1 MLCVKLK
8 CCAIIKV
15 AESIQHT
22 SRGQAP
28 VLTPNFALTII
39 MKFPISHYLTVAV
52 LICMA
57 LVAGRV
63 ALSQGVDVSTIDDL
77 ISRTNAEAN
86 PPTPPSSNADVTNDL
101 PSNVPNASIGDTIS
115 DYTGEVP
122 KKDTIWSI
130 ILAGGVVGGLIILLS
145 VAAGALVIEHLL
157 TIRRSTMIPQ
167 ELADRLFLLVKSGD
181 RGKAVELCQ
190 ANPGFLSNV
199 ILPALMQP
207 WSHWEYVE
215 KAAEDALAERTGR
228 LYRKTDWL
236 SLFGNIAP
244 MLGLLGTVVGMIV
257 AFRQLSVSGGMAIGA
272 DLAEGI
278 YLALVTTVEGLVVA
292 IPTLAAHSMLTNRI
306 TTLVGDVA
314 FTVEQILRPIKF
326 AAKKPE

>member
-1 MLCVKLK
+1 ML
-8 CCAIIKV
+8 I
-15 AESIQHT
+15 
-22 SRGQAP
+22 
-28 VLTPNFALTII
+28 PNSALTII
-39 MKFPISHYLTVAV
+39 MKFPISYYQTVAV
-52 LICMA
+52 LICVV
-57 LVAGRV
+57 LVAGRI
-63 ALSQGVDVSTIDDL
+63 ARSQGVDVSTIDDL
-77 ISRTNAEAN
+77 INRTNAEAN
-86 PPTPPSSNADVTNDL
+86 LSTSPTSYADVTNDL
-101 PSNVPNASIGDTIS
+101 PSNTLNASMGDSPNDDI
-115 DYTGEVP
+115 GEVP

-130 ILAGGVVGGLIILLS
+130 ILAGGVVGWVIILLS
-145 VAAGALVIEHLL
+145 VAAGALVLEHML

-199 ILPALMQP
+199 VIQALMQP

-215 KAAEDALAERTGR
+215 KAAEDALVEQTGK
-228 LYRKTDWL
+228 LYRRTDWL
-236 SLFGNIAP
+236 SLIGNIAP

-257 AFRQLSVSGGMAIGA
+257 AFRQLSISGGMAIGA

-292 IPTLAAHSMLTNRI
+292 IPTLAVHSILTNRI
-306 TTLVGDVA
+306 TTFAGDVA